1 MGNTKLC
8 PVPKNTG
15 KNSSSNDILTS
26 PKSGVI
32 SSSYTEFNLGFRL
45 SKKIQNSPYDLI
57 GLVPSLP
64 HIFKA

>member
-26 PKSGVI
+26 PKSGII

-45 SKKIQNSPYDLI
+45 SKKYKI
-57 GLVPSLP
+57 
-64 HIFKA
+64 HHMT